1 MSEFSFQDLIKVAR
15 SDRAEDRNLLAEA
28 LNKMV
33 LASGKHLS
41 SAEIDLVFD
50 ILRRLIHEVEI
61 DVRRH
66 LADNLADRAD
76 VPHDLVVTLANDVIE
91 VAFPILSR
99 SKVLEDVDLIQ
110 LILDHANPH
119 QLAITG
125 RDSLSED
132 VSATLADTGN
142 AEVIGALLKNPGA
155 EISAET
161 LEKLVEDSMHM
172 PAIQE
177 PLVRRAELPPD
188 LTRRMYEWVGEAVK
202 SYIDVKLGTDLG
214 ASPVSRD
221 ALDEEVKHAVTEAL
235 EDEEM
240 MGGATAPNF
249 DVPGGLAGN
258 FRVHPRVMVRSLENG
273 DVFHFEELFRD
284 FTGLPEGA
292 ATRVLYDTG
301 PEALA
306 IACKGS
312 GIDRY
317 SFSDMVCLLHGDG
330 NAQGFRDTPAFMKA
344 MDYFE
349 RIDGAGA
356 KRVLQAW
363 SHAG

>member
-1 MSEFSFQDLIKVAR
+1 MSDFSFQDLIKVAR
-15 SDRAEDRNLLAEA
+15 SDRPEDRNLLAEA

-66 LADNLADRAD
+66 LAENLADRGD
-76 VPHDLVVTLANDVIE
+76 VPHDLVVTLANDIIE

-110 LILDHANPH
+110 LILDHATQH
-119 QLAITG
+119 QLAISG
-125 RDSLSED
+125 RKTVSED

-142 AEVIGALLKNPGA
+142 AEVIEALLKNPGA
-155 EISAET
+155 AFSSET

-172 PAIQE
+172 PTIQE
-177 PLVRRAELPPD
+177 PLVRRSDLPPD

-202 SYIDVKLGTDLG
+202 SYIDVKLGDDLRSSST
-214 ASPVSRD
+214 ASS

-235 EDEEM
+235 EDDEM
-240 MGGATAPNF
+240 MGGSTAPNF
-249 DVPGGLAGN
+249 EVPGVGGN
-258 FRVHPRVMVRSLENG
+258 FRVHPRVMVRTLEEG

-284 FTGLPEGA
+284 FTGLPESA

>member
-41 SAEIDLVFD
+41 GAEIDLVFD

-66 LADNLADRAD
+66 LADNLASRGD

-99 SKVLEDVDLIQ
+99 SNVLEDVDLIQ
-110 LILDHANPH
+110 LILDHATQH
-119 QLAITG
+119 QLAISG
-125 RDSLSED
+125 RESLSED

-142 AEVIGALLKNPGA
+142 AEVIGAMLNNPGA
-155 EISAET
+155 AISVET
-161 LEKLVEDSMHM
+161 FEKLVEDSMHM

-188 LTRRMYEWVGEAVK
+188 MTRRMYEWVGDAVK
-202 SYIDVKLGTDLG
+202 SYIDAKMGSALEAAPATADV
-214 ASPVSRD
+214 
-221 ALDEEVKHAVTEAL
+221 LDEEVKHAVTEAL
-235 EDEEM
+235 EDDAM
-240 MGGATAPNF
+240 VGGATAPNF
-249 DVPGGLAGN
+249 EVPGMAGAIK
-258 FRVHPRVMVRSLENG
+258 VHPRVMVRTLEEG

-317 SFSDMVCLLHGDG
+317 SFSDMVCLLHGNG